1 MKVEVIKAE
10 PIDKNMF
17 QRFINI
23 LGEEFIKWEEEQD
36 AKEKR

>member
-10 PIDKNMF
+10 PIDRDMF
-17 QRFINI
+17 QRFISI
-23 LGEEFIKWEEEQD
+23 LGEEFHKWEEEEN